1 MTAQRWAGA
10 FSVRENETGLTV
22 RIVALFAITQMSHG
36 LGANAADAL
45 FLVRFGVRDL
55 PIMIVLSG
63 PAVMI
68 ATLLHGVGLARRGSR
83 SWLWVATLASALW
96 AGLGWASTGLDQPWV
111 YAVVWVSTQAIIWV
125 TFTVLWNGAES
136 ACDTRQ
142 AKRLFPLFAAG
153 GVFGGVVGNL
163 LSGPIA
169 SWLGAQH
176 LLLVQALLLL
186 GAAGLLYRVRH
197 LFADD
202 RAQDSSPFGADLR
215 AAIGAVRT
223 SRLLMQ
229 AAATAVLMSMLFF
242 LVVFPFNEAVAAA
255 FASEAEVAGYL
266 GVFSSIAAAATF
278 LVSLL
283 VTRRLFSTLGI
294 VLALLIVP
302 LVYLAGFSLW
312 LVSFGLAAAALVR
325 GAQWVSVNAV
335 GSTAY
340 AALFNV
346 VTGRR
351 RGQVMTFMTAVPAQ
365 IGTMI
370 AGVVLITG
378 ANLPHSARF
387 GIGLVISLGLIVMVL
402 AMRPAYTTAIVSAV
416 RQGLIGV
423 FAVPQRGLVTP
434 VDAEARR
441 VLMSH
446 LDDTHA
452 DTRAMALSALAH
464 VEGQASTGRIES
476 FMNDGSPLVRVAA
489 FDSMCAVSPDRIL
502 ERAQTAITDEA
513 WEVRLRVLQ
522 VVGAADDNE
531 YLSLATKA
539 LADPHPRVAAA
550 AATIVGGERA
560 QARIAELLGTQEIE
574 AISAVLEEMAQT
586 HGSLVVD
593 PTPYLGH
600 SSRQVRA
607 AAAVA
612 YRFWGGDPSLLL
624 PGLDDTSLRVR
635 RASAQSLARIP
646 QGRELLNE
654 VLVSGTVNATDE
666 ALRAI
671 TPMISLEPRVTD
683 WASKEATRVQKL
695 RSLRAALA
703 SSSHSPAMEFLAR
716 VVAARAS
723 RLEQWVLMA
732 ITTTKTQEVM
742 PILERGL
749 KSSDSETRAQ
759 AVEALEMTGDRRAL
773 GIMLPLLES
782 NQTGPVQ
789 DGRSALRELLN
800 DFDPWLRALATRC
813 LAEEIALD
821 LARLRNTSA
830 EDQSPIVRS
839 AVPSL
844 AEVTTERFDM
854 LNPMDRVMALHRV
867 PMFSELDP
875 EDLELIA
882 KATAEVHFQ
891 AHETIYREGEEAAEM
906 LVIVEGSAVIS
917 KRRGSTR
924 EVIRT
929 HESGQHVGELG
940 LLGGGYRSA
949 DVTAGEQGL
958 HGVIVTKVDL
968 LSILEER
975 PAVALGMLTILAKR
989 LAGED

>member
-1 MTAQRWAGA
+1 MTAPRWVAA
-10 FSVRENETGLTV
+10 LSVRGDETGFTA
-22 RIVALFAITQMSHG
+22 RIVALFALIQMSHG

-68 ATLLHGVGLARRGSR
+68 ATLLHGVGLAKRGPR
-83 SWLWVATLASALW
+83 SWLWVATLATALW
-96 AGLGWASTGLDQPWV
+96 AGLGWAGTSLGQPWV
-111 YAVVWVSTQAIIWV
+111 YAVIWISTQAIIWV
-125 TFTVLWNGAES
+125 TFTMLWNGAES

-169 SWLGAQH
+169 SWRGAQH
-176 LLLVQALLLL
+176 LLLVQAMLLL
-186 GAAGLLYRVRH
+186 GGAGLLYRIRY

-202 RAQDSSPFGADLR
+202 QAQDSSPFGAELR
-215 AAIGAVRT
+215 AAIGAVRS

-229 AAATAVLMSMLFF
+229 AAVTALLMSLLFF
-242 LVVFPFNEAVAAA
+242 LVVFPFNEAVSAA

-283 VTRRLFSTLGI
+283 VTKRLFSTWGI
-294 VLALLIVP
+294 VVALLIVP

-312 LVSFGLAAAALVR
+312 LASFGLVAAALIR
-325 GAQWVSVNAV
+325 GTQWVTVNAI
-335 GSTAY
+335 GSVAY

-370 AGVVLITG
+370 GGAVLIAG
-378 ANLPHSARF
+378 ANLPRSGRF
-387 GIGLVISLGLIVMVL
+387 GIGLVLSLGLLVIVL

-441 VLMSH
+441 VLMTH
-446 LDDTHA
+446 LADTHA
-452 DTRAMALSALAH
+452 DTRAMALSALAR
-464 VEGQASTGRIES
+464 VEGEASTRRIES
-476 FMNDGSPLVRVAA
+476 FMSDESPLVRVAA
-489 FDSMCAVSPDRIL
+489 FDSMCTLNPDRIL

-513 WEVRLRVLQ
+513 WEVRLRVMQ
-522 VVGAADDNE
+522 VVGSADDGE
-531 YLSLATKA
+531 YRSVALKA

-550 AATIVGGERA
+550 AATIVGGEGARR
-560 QARIAELLGTQEIE
+560 RIADLLATQEVE
-574 AISAVLEEMAQT
+574 AISAVLEEMAQSL
-586 HGSLVVD
+586 GSLVVD
-593 PTPYLGH
+593 TTPYLAH
-600 SSRQVRA
+600 PHRQVRA
-607 AAAVA
+607 AAATA
-612 YRFWGGDPSLLL
+612 YVFGGGDPSRLL
-624 PGLDDTSLRVR
+624 PGLDDPSLRVR
-635 RASAQSLARIP
+635 RATAQSLARIP
-646 QGRELLNE
+646 QGRELLNG
-654 VLVSGTVNATDE
+654 VLISGTVNATDE

-671 TPMISLEPRVTD
+671 TPMSSLEPKIAD
-683 WASKEATRVQKL
+683 WASKEAIRVVKL
-695 RSLRAALA
+695 RSLGAALE
-703 SSSHSPAMEFLAR
+703 SPSPSTAMEFLAR

-723 RLEQWVLMA
+723 RFEQWVLMA
-732 ITTTKTQEVM
+732 ITTTQTQEVM

-749 KSSDSETRAQ
+749 RSSDSETRAQ

-773 GIMLPLLES
+773 RIMLPLLEW
-782 NQTGPVQ
+782 NQTGPVPYV
-789 DGRSALRELLN
+789 RSALRELLS

-813 LAEEIALD
+813 LAEEIASD

-830 EDQSPIVRS
+830 HDQSPIVRS

-867 PMFSELDP
+867 PMFSGLDP

-882 KATAEVHFQ
+882 RATAEVHFDPN
-891 AHETIYREGEEAAEM
+891 ELIYREGEEAVEM

-917 KRRGSTR
+917 THRGSTR
-924 EVIRT
+924 DVIRT
-929 HESGQHVGELG
+929 HESGEHVGELG
-940 LLGGGYRSA
+940 LLGGGYRYT

-958 HGVIVTKVDL
+958 HGVVVTKVDL

-975 PAVALGMLTILAKR
+975 PAVALGMLTTLAKR
-989 LAGED
+989 LAEQA